1 MYKRTEFGF
10 GHAGL
15 TASLSLDQVIARPAP
30 VAEDYRGRAKAFFD
44 DYDLAP
50 DLGVDIGSRTWW
62 RGLATCL
69 ALCGAAISLAPEY
82 RPLTLSVDPALDR
95 DAWEERRALAIA
107 PLAQG
112 GDSGKRMA
120 ASEAVIALQGT
131 PERPSIDLSATLGQ
145 GDSFTRVLERAGVGG
160 AEARRVAAMVGDVTP
175 LSGVEPG
182 TAFKITL
189 GRRANMRTARPL
201 DQLQFRA
208 RFDLALDI
216 RRAGGGLVVH
226 QMPIAVD
233 NAPIRIQGRVGE
245 SLYRSARAAGAPA
258 KVAEAY
264 IRAIA
269 TKLSLSS
276 DVYADARFDIVAE
289 RQRAETGEVRFGKLL
304 YAGLE
309 RGSRKT
315 QLLQWTVGGQT
326 QWFEASGVGQRRAGM
341 GQPVYGRVTSG
352 FGMRRHPLLGYSRF
366 HQGIDFG
373 AGYGSPVYAVSPGVI
388 RYAARYGGYG
398 NHIRIDHGGGMVT
411 SYSHLS
417 RYAIAPGTRVAQGQ
431 VIGYVG
437 STGMS
442 TGPHL
447 HFEVYR
453 SGRPVNP
460 RGVVFA
466 STSLL
471 EGSELAA
478 FRAKLR
484 QMQAVPVSAR

>member
-1 MYKRTEFGF
+1 MYKRSEFGF

-15 TASLSLDQVIARPAP
+15 TAALSLDQVIARPAP
-30 VAEDYRGRAKAFFD
+30 AHDKFRSLASEFFD
-44 DYDLAP
+44 RHDLVP
-50 DLGVDIGSRTWW
+50 DLGVDIGSAVWW
-62 RGLATCL
+62 RGLVTCL
-69 ALCGAAISLAPEY
+69 TLCGAALAAAPGY
-82 RPLTLSVDPALDR
+82 RPLSVSIDPALDR

-120 ASEAVIALQGT
+120 ASDAVVALQGT
-131 PERPSIDLSATLGQ
+131 PERPSIDLTATLGQ
-145 GDSFTRVLERAGVGG
+145 GDGFARVLERAGVGG
-160 AEARRVAAMVGDVTP
+160 REAQRVAAMVADVTP
-175 LSGVEPG
+175 LSGIEPG

-189 GRRANMRTARPL
+189 GRRANTRAARPL

-208 RFDLALDI
+208 RFDLAVDI
-216 RRAGGGLVVH
+216 RRAGSELVLRPL
-226 QMPIAVD
+226 PIAVD

-276 DVYADARFDIVAE
+276 DVYGDARFDIVAE
-289 RQRAETGEVRFGKLL
+289 QQRAETGEVRFGKLL
-304 YAGLE
+304 YAGMD

-315 QLLQWTVGGQT
+315 QLLQWTVGGKT
-326 QWFEASGVGQRRAGM
+326 EWFEASGVGQKRAGM
-341 GQPVYGRVTSG
+341 TQPVYGRMTSG

-366 HQGIDFG
+366 HQGVDFG
-373 AGYGSPVYAVSPGVI
+373 AGHGSPIYAVSSGVV
-388 RYAARYGGYG
+388 RYAGRYGGYG
-398 NHIRIDHGGGMVT
+398 NHIRLDHGGGMVT

-417 RYAIAPGTRVAQGQ
+417 RYAIAPGARVAQGQ

-437 STGMS
+437 STGLS

-453 SGRPVNP
+453 AGRAVNP
-460 RGVVFA
+460 RGVAFA

-471 EGSELAA
+471 DGKELAQ
-478 FRAKLR
+478 FRTRLR
-484 QMQAVPVSAR
+484 EMLAVRVSAR